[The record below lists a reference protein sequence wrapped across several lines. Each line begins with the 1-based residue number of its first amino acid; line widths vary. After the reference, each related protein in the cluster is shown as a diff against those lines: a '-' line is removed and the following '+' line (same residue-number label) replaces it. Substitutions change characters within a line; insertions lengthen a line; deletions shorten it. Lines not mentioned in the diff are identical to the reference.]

1 MRGSRGASVWEE
13 FERLLRPPEEGA
25 AMEAS
30 GGAVVRLLLGA
41 VLCFAAYGATAGLFQ
56 GGAQVGWSAIKT
68 PLIVL
73 GTALLC
79 LPSLYVF
86 ATLAGAR
93 LSPARFAFVVAAFL
107 ALLGLLALGLIPIN
121 WLFSVSSRSLLF
133 VVWLHVGAWILAVRL
148 ARRFLRSVF
157 ADEGPRRAVGAWLI
171 LFVVVSLQVTTCLRP
186 VLWRGAN
193 APAFEGQ
200 RLSFMEHFARVT
212 RD

>member
-1 MRGSRGASVWEE
+1 MSGSRWASVWDE
-13 FERLLRPPEEGA
+13 FERLLRPPEDGEELQA
-25 AMEAS
+25 N
-30 GGAVVRLLLGA
+30 GGTITRLLLGA

-56 GGAQVGWSAIKT
+56 GGTQVGWSAVKT

-93 LSPARFAFVVAAFL
+93 LTPPRFAFVVAAFL

-133 VVWLHVGAWILAVRL
+133 VVWLHVAAWVLAIGL

-157 ADEGPRRAVGAWLI
+157 TEDGPRRAVGVWLV
-171 LFVVVSLQVTTCLRP
+171 LFVVVSFQVTTCLRP
-186 VLWRGAN
+186 VLWRDAN

-200 RLSFMEHFARVT
+200 RLSFMEHFGRVA
-212 RD
+212 D

>member
-1 MRGSRGASVWEE
+1 MSGSRWASVWDE
-13 FERLLRPPEEGA
+13 FERLLRPAEDGEEL
-25 AMEAS
+25 EAN
-30 GGAVVRLLLGA
+30 GGTITRLLLGA

-56 GGAQVGWSAIKT
+56 GGTQVGWSAVKT

-93 LSPARFAFVVAAFL
+93 LTPPRFAFVVAAFL

-133 VVWLHVGAWILAVRL
+133 VVWLHVTAWVVAICL

-157 ADEGPRRAVGAWLI
+157 TEDGPRRAVGVWLV
-171 LFVVVSLQVTTCLRP
+171 LFVVVSFQVTTCLRP
-186 VLWRGAN
+186 VLWRDAN

-200 RLSFMEHFARVT
+200 RLSFMEHFGRVA
-212 RD
+212 D

>member
-1 MRGSRGASVWEE
+1 MSGSRWASVWEE
-13 FERLLRPPEEGA
+13 FARLLRPQEDTA
-25 AMEAS
+25 AIEADGRS
-30 GGAVVRLLLGA
+30 IVRLLLGA

-56 GGAQVGWSAIKT
+56 GGAQVGWSAVKA

-133 VVWLHVGAWILAVRL
+133 VVWLHLSSWILAVML
-148 ARRFLRSVF
+148 ARRFLRAVF
-157 ADEGPRRAVGAWLI
+157 EEEGPRRAVGVWLV

-186 VLWRGAN
+186 VLWRAAG
-193 APAFEGQ
+193 APAFEGR
-200 RLSFMEHFARVT
+200 RLSFMEHFGRVT
-212 RD
+212 D

>member
-1 MRGSRGASVWEE
+1 MSRVGAVWEE
-13 FERLLRPPEEGA
+13 FEGLLRPRAEGEP
-25 AMEAS
+25 MEA
-30 GGAVVRLLLGA
+30 GPGAIVRLLAGA

-56 GGAQVGWSAIKT
+56 GGAQVGWSAVKT

-93 LSPARFAFVVAAFL
+93 LAPSRFAFVAAAFL

-133 VVWLHVGAWILAVRL
+133 VVWLHLAAWVLAVSL

-157 ADEGPRRAVGAWLI
+157 TEDGPRRAVGLWLV

-186 VLWRGAN
+186 VLWRDAES
-193 APAFEGQ
+193 PAFDGR
-200 RLSFMEHFARVT
+200 RLSFMEHFGRIT
-212 RD
+212 N

>member
-1 MRGSRGASVWEE
+1 MSGSRWASVWDE
-13 FERLLRPPEEGA
+13 FERLLRPPEDGEELQA
-25 AMEAS
+25 N
-30 GGAVVRLLLGA
+30 GGTITRLLLGA

-56 GGAQVGWSAIKT
+56 GGTQVGWSAVKT

-93 LSPARFAFVVAAFL
+93 LTPPRFAFVLAAFL

-133 VVWLHVGAWILAVRL
+133 VVWLHVAAWVLAIGL

-157 ADEGPRRAVGAWLI
+157 TEDGPRRAVGVWLV
-171 LFVVVSLQVTTCLRP
+171 LFVVVSFQVTTCLRP
-186 VLWRGAN
+186 VLWRDAN

-200 RLSFMEHFARVT
+200 RLSFMEHFGRVA
-212 RD
+212 D

>member
-1 MRGSRGASVWEE
+1 MSGSHRASLWEE
-13 FERLLRPPEEGA
+13 FERLLRPHEKG
-25 AMEAS
+25 EAIDAD
-30 GGAVVRLLLGA
+30 GGSVVRLLLGA
-41 VLCFAAYGATAGLFQ
+41 LLCFAAYGAIAGLFQ
-56 GGAQVGWSAIKT
+56 GGAQVGWSALKT

-133 VVWLHVGAWILAVRL
+133 VVWLHLGAWILAVKL

-157 ADEGPRRAVGAWLI
+157 EDEGPRRAVGAWLI

-186 VLWRGAN
+186 VLWRDDN

-200 RLSFMEHFARVT
+200 RLSFLEHFFRVT